1 MFSRIVT
8 MHLKP
13 NRVAELTKTVEE
25 QILPLLQKQEGFK
38 DEIFFVKPDG
48 TEAIGISLW
57 NRKDD
62 AESYSSKAYPKV
74 LAALTNFVD
83 GSPQVRTYEV
93 TNSTFHKIAAQV
105 TI

>member
-25 QILPLLQKQEGFK
+25 RVLPLLQQQEGFK
-38 DEIFFVKPDG
+38 DEIFFVTPDE

-57 NRKDD
+57 DRKDN
-62 AESYSSKAYPKV
+62 AESYSRKAYPQV
-74 LAALTNFVD
+74 LEALTNVLE
-83 GSPQVRTYEV
+83 GSPQVKTYEV
-93 TNSTFHKIAAQV
+93 INSTFHKIAAKIAV
-105 TI
+105 